1 MQGEAAGYRTS
12 HKIYILYLY
21 IVRNNEMD
29 KDEGT
34 KENRIPSKKEPKD
47 AKAEL
52 SSAFLGNG
60 AGILG
65 NSITEMKAT

>member
-34 KENRIPSKKEPKD
+34 KENRIPSKKELKD

-52 SSAFLGNG
+52 SSVLKKLCGKRKR
-60 AGILG
+60 
-65 NSITEMKAT
+65 NSVPLF